1 MITSIN
7 IKNIATYDP
16 VNGVEINGLKKVNFF
31 FGFNGS
37 GKSTIGKY
45 LNNLSVEQSKSSKD
59 FDLCS
64 NVGYD
69 DTLHQ
74 ILSFNEDFVEENFI
88 SKSELKGIFSLNESN
103 DIIDQQIIAE
113 EERIKSFQTEIERNK
128 IRIEIFSKDE
138 ESKKDYLIKHCWSQ
152 RKTFEPFTKIS
163 LEHSGSKPNHFEEIK
178 KALATPLPNIKS
190 IDELSNSYQTLY
202 EKELKKINLKIDPK
216 AYFAIRRLEVNLE
229 SLLQAVIIGNEDVD
243 IAGLIQSYKSRSW
256 VEQGLKFIDNQNATC
271 PFCQNETIDVDL
283 REQFSKYFDKTYK
296 EKIAEIE
303 RLKSLYDLKSKTL
316 ISNLLAIQNEFNS
329 NNVVSNLVIILK
341 EFFKINLDIIQDK
354 IDNSNERNSINSIV
368 SIKNELSEI
377 IKLINKNN
385 QLYSDLDE
393 NKAFFL
399 VDIWNFM
406 AYNCLNEVLIY
417 NLIEPKYPRLNT
429 LAYLLISNNEDKI
442 VTAKGE
448 IEKLRG
454 ETVDTKVA
462 VENINTIL
470 NNAGF
475 EGFEIA
481 EKEKINN
488 ISKYFL
494 KRPGTEEGMPV
505 FKSLSEGEKNFIA
518 FLYFH
523 QLCIGTDDL
532 KNNRSKK
539 KIIVIDDPVSSLDS
553 QSLFIIST
561 LIRELIER
569 KGDKP
574 KADKQELLNTN
585 IAQTFILTHNFYFYK
600 EVSFER
606 IICTNYIHFHIK
618 KFNNKTQIVGQH
630 ERVIKD
636 DYSLLWTTLKDLKS
650 DNLATSASNILISN
664 TMRRILES
672 YVNFIGLGT
681 DSWSSILSNENEEP
695 YYYIKCAF
703 ISTINNESHKVGALD
718 SIYYQ
723 KIINEQP
730 KVLFDVFLSIF
741 KTIGWEHYEMM
752 MEEEI
757 EEPVEALITTS
768 LN

>member
-16 VNGVEINGLKKVNFF
+16 ATGVEIDGLKKVNFF

-45 LNNLSVEQSKSSKD
+45 LNNLTVEQSKSSKD
-59 FDLCS
+59 FELCS

-74 ILSFNEDFVEENFI
+74 ILTFNEDFVEENFI
-88 SKSELKGIFSLNESN
+88 SASELKGIFSLNESN
-103 DIIDQQIIAE
+103 DIIDQQILVE
-113 EERIKSFQTEIERNK
+113 EERIKNFQSEIERNK
-128 IRIEIFSKDE
+128 NRIEIFRKDE
-138 ESKKDYLIKHCWSQ
+138 ESKKDDLIKHCWSQ
-152 RKTFEPFTKIS
+152 RKIFESFTKIS

-216 AYFAIRRLEVNLE
+216 EYFAIRRLEVNLDR
-229 SLLQAVIIGNEDVD
+229 LLHAVIIGNEDVD
-243 IAGLIQSYKSRSW
+243 IAGLIQSYNSRSW
-256 VEQGLKFIDNQNATC
+256 VEQGLKFIDNQNTTC

-303 RLKSLYDLKSKTL
+303 RLKSIYELKSETL
-316 ISNLLAIQNEFNS
+316 ISNLLTIQNEFNS
-329 NNVVSNLVIILK
+329 NNIVSNLVITLK
-341 EFFKINLDIIQDK
+341 EFFKTNLDIIQDK
-354 IDNSNERNSINSIV
+354 IDNSNEKKSINSIL
-368 SIKNELSEI
+368 SIKNELSKI
-377 IKLINKNN
+377 IKLINENN
-385 QLYSDLDE
+385 KLYSDLDE

-399 VDIWNFM
+399 IDIWNFM
-406 AYNCLNEVLIY
+406 ASNCQNEVLIY

-475 EGFEIA
+475 AGFEIA

-505 FKSLSEGEKNFIA
+505 FKSLSEGEKNFIS
-518 FLYFH
+518 FLYFY
-523 QLCIGTDDL
+523 QLCVGTDDIR
-532 KNNRSKK
+532 NIGTKK

-553 QSLFIIST
+553 QALFVIST
-561 LIRELIER
+561 LIHDLILQ
-569 KGDKP
+569 KGKTP
-574 KADKQELLNTN
+574 KSDLKLFKNEN
-585 IAQTFILTHNFYFYK
+585 IAQVFVLTHNLYFYK
-600 EVSFER
+600 EVSFNKR
-606 IICTNYIHFHIK
+606 PICTDYLHYRISK
-618 KFNNKTQIVGQH
+618 MDNKTSIIVQKDK
-630 ERVIKD
+630 VIFD
-636 DYSLLWTTLKDLKS
+636 DYSFLWKTIKDIKL
-650 DNLATSASNILISN
+650 NLPQNSSLNVVIANA
-664 TMRRILES
+664 MRRIIES
-672 YVNFIGLGT
+672 YVSFLGIGN
-681 DSWSSILSNENEEP
+681 DSWSAVLNENKGQPE
-695 YYYIKCAF
+695 YYIKCAF
-703 ISTINNESHKVGALD
+703 ISIINDESHKITALD
-718 SIYYQ
+718 GIYFQ
-723 KIINEQP
+723 KISNEQP
-730 KVLFDVFLSIF
+730 QILFNVFKEIF
-741 KTIGWEHYEMM
+741 KSIGKEHYVMM

-757 EEPVEALITTS
+757 EELV
-768 LN
+768 

>member
-16 VNGVEINGLKKVNFF
+16 VNGVEIDGLKKVNFF

-45 LNNLSVEQSKSSKD
+45 LNNLSFEQSKISKD
-59 FDLCS
+59 FDFCS
-64 NVGYD
+64 NVGFD
-69 DTLHQ
+69 DSQHQ
-74 ILSFNEDFVEENFI
+74 ILAFNEDFVEDNFI

-103 DIIDQQIIAE
+103 DIIDQQILAE
-113 EERIKSFQTEIERNK
+113 EERIKNFQTQIERNK
-128 IRIEIFSKDE
+128 NRIETFSEDE
-138 ESKKDYLIKHCWSQ
+138 EIKKDDLIKHCWSQ
-152 RKTFEPFTKIS
+152 RKTFESFTKIT
-163 LEHSGSKPNHFEEIK
+163 LAHSGSKPNHFDEIK
-178 KALATPLPNIKS
+178 KILAIPFPNIKS

-202 EKELKKINLKIDPK
+202 EKELKKINIKIDTK
-216 AYFAIRRLEVNLE
+216 AYLAIRRLEVNLE
-229 SLLQAVIIGNEDVD
+229 TLLQAVIIGNEDVD
-243 IAGLIQSYKSRSW
+243 IAGLIQSYNSRSW
-256 VEQGLKFIDNQNATC
+256 VEQGLKFIDNYNATC

-303 RLKSLYDLKSKTL
+303 RLKSLYDVKSKTI

-329 NNVVSNLVIILK
+329 NNIVSNLVIALK
-341 EFFKINLDIIQDK
+341 EFFKTNLDVIQDK
-354 IDNSNERNSINSIV
+354 IDNSNERKSINSIV
-368 SIKNELSEI
+368 STKNKLSEI
-377 IKLINKNN
+377 IKLINENN
-385 QLYSDLDE
+385 KLYSYLDE
-393 NKAFFL
+393 NKASL
-399 VDIWNFM
+399 LIDIWNYM
-406 AYNCLNEVLIY
+406 ASNCQNEVLIF
-417 NLIEPKYPRLNT
+417 NLREPKYPRLNA
-429 LAYLLISNNEDKI
+429 LANLLILKYKDKI

-448 IEKLRG
+448 IEKLRSD
-454 ETVDTKVA
+454 TVDTKVA

-488 ISKYFL
+488 ISKYYL
-494 KRPGTEEGMPV
+494 KRPETEEGLPV

-532 KNNRSKK
+532 QKNGSKK
-539 KIIVIDDPVSSLDS
+539 KIVVIDDPVSSLDS

-561 LIRELIER
+561 LIRELIQR

-585 IAQTFILTHNFYFYK
+585 IAQAFILTHNFYFYK

-606 IICTNYIHFHIK
+606 IICTNCIHFHIK
-618 KFNNKTQIVGQH
+618 KFSNKTQILAQH

-636 DYSLLWTTLKDLKS
+636 DYSLLWRTLKEVKS
-650 DNLATSASNILISN
+650 DNQATGGSNILISN

-672 YVNFIGLGT
+672 YVNFIGLGN
-681 DSWSSILSNENEEP
+681 DSWSAILSNEKEEP

-703 ISTINNESHKVGALD
+703 ISTINDESHKVGALD

-730 KVLFDVFLSIF
+730 TVLFDVFLSIF
-741 KTIGWEHYEMM
+741 KTIGKEHYEMM

-757 EEPVEALITTS
+757 QE
-768 LN
+768 

>member
-16 VNGVEINGLKKVNFF
+16 TNGVEIDGLKKVNFF

-45 LNNLSVEQSKSSKD
+45 LNNLSVEQSKSCKD

-74 ILSFNEDFVEENFI
+74 ILTFNEDFVEDNFI

-103 DIIDQQIIAE
+103 DIIDQQILAE
-113 EERIKSFQTEIERNK
+113 EERIKSFQTQIERN
-128 IRIEIFSKDE
+128 INRINIFREDE
-138 ESKKDYLIKHCWSQ
+138 ESKKDDLIKHCWSQ
-152 RKTFEPFTKIS
+152 RKTFELFTKIS
-163 LEHSGSKPNHFEEIK
+163 LAHSGSKPNHFDEIK
-178 KALATPLPNIKS
+178 KALVIPFPIIKS

-202 EKELKKINLKIDPK
+202 EKELKKINLKIDTK
-216 AYFAIRRLEVNLE
+216 AYLAIRRLEVNLE
-229 SLLQAVIIGNEDVD
+229 TLLQAIIIGNEDVD
-243 IAGLIQSYKSRSW
+243 IAGLIQSYNSRSW

-271 PFCQNETIDVDL
+271 PFCQNETIDIDL

-303 RLKSLYDLKSKTL
+303 RLKSLYDVKSKTI

-329 NNVVSNLVIILK
+329 NNIVSNLVIALK
-341 EFFKINLDIIQDK
+341 EFFKSNLDVIQDK
-354 IDNSNERNSINSIV
+354 IDNSNERKSINSIV
-368 SIKNELSEI
+368 STKNKLSEI
-377 IKLINKNN
+377 IKLINENN
-385 QLYSDLDE
+385 RLYSDLDE
-393 NKAFFL
+393 NKASL
-399 VDIWNFM
+399 LIDVWNYM
-406 AYNCLNEVLIY
+406 ASNCQNEVSDFD
-417 NLIEPKYPRLNT
+417 LIELKYPRLVA
-429 LAYLLISNNEDKI
+429 LANLLISVYENKI
-442 VTAKGE
+442 LATKEE
-448 IEKLRG
+448 IEKLRS

-475 EGFEIA
+475 AGFEIA
-481 EKEKINN
+481 EKEKVNN
-488 ISKYFL
+488 ISKYYL
-494 KRPGTEEGMPV
+494 KRQQNEEGKPV

-532 KNNRSKK
+532 QKNGSKK

-553 QSLFIIST
+553 QSLFVITT
-561 LIRELIER
+561 LIRELIQR
-569 KGDKP
+569 KGDNP
-574 KADKQELLNTN
+574 KSNTKEFLNSN
-585 IAQTFILTHNFYFYK
+585 VAQVFILTHNFYFYK
-600 EVSFER
+600 EVSLKR
-606 IICTNYIHFHIK
+606 IICTNHIHFYIK
-618 KFNNKTQIVGQH
+618 KVNNKTQISGQH
-630 ERVIKD
+630 DRVIKD
-636 DYSLLWTTLKDLKS
+636 DYSLLWTTLKEIKS
-650 DNLATSASNILISN
+650 DNQLTSASNILISN

-672 YVNFIGLGT
+672 FVNFIGLGN
-681 DSWSSILSNENEEP
+681 DSWSAILSKEKEEP

-703 ISTINNESHKVGALD
+703 ISTINDESHKVSALD

-730 KVLFDVFLSIF
+730 QLLFVVFLSIF
-741 KTIGWEHYEMM
+741 KTIGKEHYEMM
-752 MEEEI
+752 MDEQI
-757 EEPVEALITTS
+757 QP
-768 LN
+768 